1 MSSSLAMKDRF
12 QESERKFG
20 IRFNW
25 NVLASTRLE
34 ESRLVC
40 PTGCLYRPFF
50 DADLPAPNGTKPEI
64 MKVTGFPEKCSHCG
78 TLLNRYSG
86 VDKLNAM
93 WRCNMC
99 NSKNF
104 FAGHGNESRR
114 ANEDSDIQGSH
125 NGFEVIEYHLP
136 DEITDSLDQDLA
148 FAYIFIIDRYENI
161 DNADKSKS
169 SFRSLVQSIESAL
182 QRLPDG
188 CLVGIISFDEAVYLH
203 QPLDHNTTIEVSA
216 TDIMK
221 EGTSAGKGSQWF
233 DFNLIG
239 VIYRKLG
246 LTGVV
251 ADKWQNS
258 QHLIKNLLIKLDS
271 ASRMTVIRE
280 LNDLKPKLTRNFKP
294 VRVTGLAILVTSV
307 LLSVSYKNFIG
318 KSILFTS
325 GPCTVDPGRVHSL
338 SAKSPM
344 RSHNAMNDIEN
355 VYTPEALK
363 FYTAMAYVAN
373 GYSFKDAFDVITT
386 SSKKITDILQPKE
399 RPRWSFDLFA
409 CSLDQSGIFEMKPL
423 AQNTTGQIFLSETF
437 FDVQFK
443 EMLLKSIFNV
453 LEKKYAFR
461 GNLSVFTSD
470 HLKVSRLISSGC
482 NVASTFQSEKSSDKH
497 SDFIS
502 DIVDRF
508 DSTMKK
514 REFTNNL
521 SLNFLDSA
529 DTVAVFFHLNTYG
542 STSQVSTSS
551 PKDAYIQFQIKYLDM
566 STRSWKI
573 RQTTIQMATTMKILS
588 FLRGSAGGDLKL
600 VNETSHL
607 MKERRLLESFDQKT
621 WLILLVRLLLEK
633 ADTNIGYTDFKSII
647 GIFDNS
653 VAQLIQRFKKPLK
666 GPSHFHSI
674 HFKTSTEDDN
684 LLFHENFNELITYAF
699 QIRRNPDLFS
709 IFNTSPDETAFHHS
723 WFLRADPNSSN
734 LIMRPRLYLLG
745 QTGNVEQEFPLETK
759 YVIGKYGCFFILD
772 CFFHIII
779 YKAFDP
785 ATGIGKLSL
794 HHSRN
799 ERSNDE
805 DLDIPMKFLSNHL
818 SCYNRSLT
826 PKVIISQTNH
836 AQSRYLFSRLAS
848 EDPFEQVPQTGNSGH
863 NSILK
868 SLRNLFVSNSSDL
881 TEHEQSVDRYYQYI
895 YSLVQKFESE

>member
-1 MSSSLAMKDRF
+1 MEERF
-12 QESERKFG
+12 QENERKFG

-25 NVLASTRLE
+25 NILASTRLE

-50 DADLPAPNGTKPEI
+50 DADISAFNGTKPEI

-78 TLLNRYSG
+78 SFLNRYSG
-86 VDKLNAM
+86 VDKVNAM

-104 FAGHGNESRR
+104 FVGHVSDSRR
-114 ANEDSDIQGSH
+114 TNEDSDAQGPHS
-125 NGFEVIEYHLP
+125 GFEVIEYDLP
-136 DEITDSLDQDLA
+136 DEITDSLDHDLA

-161 DNADKSKS
+161 DNSDKLKT
-169 SFRSLVQSIESAL
+169 SFRSLVQSIENAL
-182 QRLPDG
+182 QKLPDG
-188 CLVGIISFDEAVYLH
+188 CLVGLASFDEVVHLH
-203 QPLDHNTTIEVSA
+203 QPLDHDPSIEVST

-221 EGTSAGKGSQWF
+221 EGALAGKGSQWF
-233 DFNLIG
+233 DFNLIE

-258 QHLIKNLLIKLDS
+258 DLLIKNFLIKLDS
-271 ASRMTVIRE
+271 ASRKSLKCE
-280 LNDLKPKLTRNFKP
+280 LNNLKPKLTQDFKP
-294 VRVTGLAILVTSV
+294 FRATGLAILVTSV

-325 GPCTVDPGRVHSL
+325 GPCTVDPGMVHSL

-344 RSHNAMNDIEN
+344 RSHNVMNDIESA
-355 VYTPEALK
+355 YTPNALR

-373 GYSFKDAFDVITT
+373 GYSFKDAFDVVTT
-386 SSKKITDILQPKE
+386 SSKKVTDILQPKE
-399 RPRWSFDLFA
+399 KPRWSFDLFA

-423 AQNTTGQIFLSETF
+423 AQNTTGKIFLSETF

-443 EMLLKSIFNV
+443 KMLVKSILNV
-453 LEKKYAFR
+453 WEKEYAFR

-470 HLKVSRLISSGC
+470 QLKVSRFISSGC
-482 NVASTFQSEKSSDKH
+482 NIASTFQSEKSSDKH
-497 SDFIS
+497 NDFIS
-502 DIVDRF
+502 DIVDIF

-521 SLNFLDSA
+521 SLNLVDSA
-529 DTVAVFFHLNTYG
+529 DTVAIFFHLNRYG
-542 STSQVSTSS
+542 STSRVSMSS
-551 PKDAYIQFQIKYLDM
+551 PKDAYIQFQVKYLDM
-566 STRSWKI
+566 NTKTWKV
-573 RQTTIQMATTMKILS
+573 RQTTVKMATTMKLLS
-588 FLRGSAGGDLKL
+588 SLRGNAGGNLKL
-600 VNETSHL
+600 VNETSYL
-607 MKERRLLESFDQKT
+607 IKERRLLESFDQKT
-621 WLILLVRLLLEK
+621 WLILLVRLSLEK

-647 GIFDNS
+647 GLFDNS
-653 VAQLIQRFKKPLK
+653 VAQLIERFKKPLK
-666 GPSHFHSI
+666 GSTHFDSI
-674 HFKTSTEDDN
+674 RRKISTEDDN

-709 IFNTSPDETAFHHS
+709 VFNTSPDETAFHHS
-723 WFLRADPNSSN
+723 WFLRADFDSSS

-745 QTGNVEQEFPLETK
+745 RTGDVEQEFPLETK
-759 YVIGKYGCFFILD
+759 YVAGKYGCFFILD

-779 YKAFDP
+779 YKAYDP
-785 ATGIGKLSL
+785 ATGIGKLNL

-799 ERSNDE
+799 ERLNDE
-805 DLDIPMKFLSNHL
+805 DLDIPMKFLQNHL
-818 SCYNRSLT
+818 FCYDRIFT

-836 AQSRYLFSRLAS
+836 SQSRYLFSRLTS
-848 EDPFEQVPQTGNSGH
+848 EDPFEQMPPSGNSGH

-868 SLRNLFVSNSSDL
+868 SLRNFFASNSSDL
-881 TEHEQSVDRYYQYI
+881 KAYDQSMSSYYQHI
-895 YSLVQKFESE
+895 YSLVQKFGSE

>member
-1 MSSSLAMKDRF
+1 MEERF
-12 QESERKFG
+12 QENERKFG

-25 NVLASTRLE
+25 NILASTKLE
-34 ESRLVC
+34 ESRLIC
-40 PTGCLYRPFF
+40 PIGCLYRPFF
-50 DADLPAPNGTKPEI
+50 DADKSVSNGTKPEI

-78 TLLNRYSG
+78 SFLNGYSG
-86 VDKLNAM
+86 VDKVNAM

-99 NSKNF
+99 ESKNF
-104 FAGHGNESRR
+104 FAGHGNDSRR
-114 ANEDSDIQGSH
+114 TNEDSDAQGPHS
-125 NGFEVIEYHLP
+125 GFEVIEYNLP
-136 DEITDSLDQDLA
+136 NEITDSLDQDLA

-161 DNADKSKS
+161 DNSDKLKS
-169 SFRSLVQSIESAL
+169 SFWSLVQSIENAL
-182 QRLPDG
+182 QKLPDG
-188 CLVGIISFDEAVYLH
+188 CLVGLVSFDEAVHVH
-203 QPLDHNTTIEVSA
+203 QPLDHSHSIDISA
-216 TDIMK
+216 TDIVK
-221 EGTSAGKGSQWF
+221 EGALAGKGLQWF
-233 DFNLIG
+233 DLNHIQ

-271 ASRMTVIRE
+271 ASRKSLIRE
-280 LNDLKPKLTRNFKP
+280 LKDLKPKLTREFKP
-294 VRVTGLAILVTSV
+294 TRATGLAILVTSV
-307 LLSVSYKNFIG
+307 LLSGSYKNFIG

-325 GPCTVDPGRVHSL
+325 GPCTVDPGMVHSL
-338 SAKSPM
+338 SSKSPM

-355 VYTPEALK
+355 AYTPDALK

-373 GYSFKDAFDVITT
+373 GYSFKDAFDVVTT
-386 SSKKITDILQPKE
+386 SSKKVTDILQPKE

-437 FDVQFK
+437 FDVQFE
-443 EMLLKSIFNV
+443 EMLLKSISDV
-453 LEKKYAFR
+453 REKEYVFR

-470 HLKVSRLISSGC
+470 QLKVSRFISSGC
-482 NVASTFQSEKSSDKH
+482 NVASTFQSEKSRDKH

-502 DIVDRF
+502 DIVDIF

-529 DTVAVFFHLNTYG
+529 ETVAIFFHLNTHG
-542 STSQVSTSS
+542 SSSQVSTSS
-551 PKDAYIQFQIKYLDM
+551 SKDAYIQFQVKYLDM
-566 STRSWKI
+566 NTKSWKV
-573 RQTTIQMATTMKILS
+573 RQTTIKMATTMKILS
-588 FLRGSAGGDLKL
+588 SLKGNAGGNLKL

-607 MKERRLLESFDQKT
+607 IKERRLLESFDQKT
-621 WLILLVRLLLEK
+621 WLVLLVRLLLEK

-647 GIFDNS
+647 SHFDNS

-666 GPSHFHSI
+666 GPSDFDSI
-674 HFKTSTEDDN
+674 RRKVSTEDDN

-709 IFNTSPDETAFHHS
+709 VFNTSPDETAFHHS
-723 WFLRADPNSSN
+723 WFLRADSEFSS

-745 QTGNVEQEFPLETK
+745 QTGDVEQEFPLEAK
-759 YVIGKYGCFFILD
+759 YVAGKYDCFFILD
-772 CFFHIII
+772 CFFHIVI
-779 YKAFDP
+779 YKAYDP
-785 ATGIGKLSL
+785 VTGIGKLNL

-799 ERSNDE
+799 ERSNDK
-805 DLDIPMKFLSNHL
+805 DLDIPMKFIQNHL
-818 SCYNRSLT
+818 FCHDRIFT

-836 AQSRYLFSRLAS
+836 SQSRYLFSRLTN
-848 EDPFEQVPQTGNSGH
+848 EDPFVQMPPSGNSEH

-868 SLRNLFVSNSSDL
+868 SLRNLFVSKSSDL
-881 TEHEQSVDRYYQYI
+881 KAYDQSMSSYYQHI